1 MPEQYAPPTA
11 REVTAAFAFGTQR
24 ATIKTQ
30 RGDIVIEL
38 YGDRVPLTV
47 ANFIKLAK
55 AGLYKVSAFHR
66 VIRNPQFWIIEA
78 GDPEGNGTGS
88 PDYTLKLE
96 IVPQLKH
103 EPGAI
108 AMARANLNDSAASQF
123 YITLNHMPH
132 LDGLSTVFGKVV
144 KGLEV
149 AQQIRPGDMIVDVI
163 VEPVTF

>member
-1 MPEQYAPPTA
+1 MPEQYTPPTT

-66 VIRNPQFWIIEA
+66 VVRNPQFWVIEA
-78 GDPEGNGTGS
+78 GDPEGAGAGT
-88 PDYTLKLE
+88 PDYTLKRE

-108 AMARANLNDSAASQF
+108 AMARANVNDSAASQF

-132 LDGLSTVFGKVV
+132 LDGQHAVFGKVV

-149 AQQIRPGDMIVDVI
+149 AQQIRQGDMIVDVI
-163 VEPVTF
+163 VEPVRY